1 MGTRR
6 LDSLTDLIRHQLMLK
21 VECRCGRVVIMDPN
35 QLLEQCQ
42 ARRAPKAL
50 MALSR
55 QLKCAR
61 CGRRPW
67 VCEPM

>member
-6 LDSLTDLIRHQLMLK
+6 LDSLTDLIRHGLMLK
-21 VECRCGRVVIMDPN
+21 VECRCGRVVIMNPT
-35 QLLEQCQ
+35 QLAEQCQ
-42 ARRAPKAL
+42 ARGAPRAL